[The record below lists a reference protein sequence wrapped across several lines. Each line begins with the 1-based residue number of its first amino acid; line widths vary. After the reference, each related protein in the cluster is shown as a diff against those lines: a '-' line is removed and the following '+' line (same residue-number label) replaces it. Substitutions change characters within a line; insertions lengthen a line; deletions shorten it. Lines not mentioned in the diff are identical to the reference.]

1 MIGTGSGGLSPW
13 GYAMLVNDSKE
24 ASQAYAHIR
33 HPGTRALF
41 SFWEKIRGE
50 KAAPN
55 RDDLDLRQIAAIAP
69 NLLMLERDH
78 LFQTFKWRLAGS
90 EISQLYR
97 QNLTSTDAL
106 AGWRSFE
113 RDTLKQLFTT
123 VIARLQPCLVR
134 YHLTTDTGQVIG
146 AELVGL
152 PIHARNGSRFHI
164 FGGIFPLRDIS
175 NLGYSAIT
183 FLELTAARS
192 IWTEPLPGDKLV
204 ASLNNPDIR
213 PPGLRLIKGGRP

>member
-1 MIGTGSGGLSPW
+1 
-13 GYAMLVNDSKE
+13 MLVNDSKE

-55 RDDLDLRQIAAIAP
+55 RDDLNFRQISPLVP

-78 LFQTFKWRLAGS
+78 LNQTFKWRLAGS

-97 QNLTSTDAL
+97 QKLTNTDAL
-106 AGWRSFE
+106 AGWRGFE
-113 RDTLKQLFTT
+113 RDSLKQLFTT
-123 VIARLQPCLVR
+123 VVTGLQPCLVR
-134 YHLTTDTGQVIG
+134 FHLTTDTGQVIG
-146 AELVGL
+146 AELIGL
-152 PIHARNGSRFHI
+152 PIHARNGLRFHI
-164 FGGIFPLRDIS
+164 LGGIFPLRDIS

-183 FLELTAARS
+183 FMELAAARS

-204 ASLNNPDIR
+204 TCLNNPDAR
-213 PPGLRLIKGGRP
+213 PGGFRLIRGGRP

>member
-1 MIGTGSGGLSPW
+1 MRLSPW

-24 ASQAYAHIR
+24 ASQAYARIQ

-50 KAAPN
+50 KAAPA
-55 RDDLDLRQIAAIAP
+55 RDDLDLRQISPLVP
-69 NLLMLERDH
+69 NLLVLERDH
-78 LFQTFKWRLAGS
+78 LNQTFKWRLAGS

-97 QNLTSTDAL
+97 QKLTNTDAL
-106 AGWRSFE
+106 AGWRGFE
-113 RDTLKQLFTT
+113 RNSLKQLFTT
-123 VIARLQPCLVR
+123 VVTGLQPCLVR
-134 YHLTTDTGQVIG
+134 FHLTTDTGQVIG
-146 AELVGL
+146 AELIGL
-152 PIHARNGSRFHI
+152 PIHARNGSRFHV

-183 FLELTAARS
+183 CLELAAARS

-204 ASLNNPDIR
+204 ASLDNPDAR
-213 PPGLRLIKGGRP
+213 PAGLRLIRGGRP

>member
-13 GYAMLVNDSKE
+13 GYAMLVNDSRE
-24 ASQAYAHIR
+24 ASQGCAHIR

-55 RDDLDLRQIAAIAP
+55 RDDLDLRQIADIAP
-69 NLLMLERDH
+69 NLLILERDH

-106 AGWRSFE
+106 AGWYGFE
-113 RDTLKQLFTT
+113 RNTLKQLFTT
-123 VIARLQPCLVR
+123 VITGLQPCLVR
-134 YHLTTDTGQVIG
+134 YSLTTDTSQVIN

-164 FGGIFPLRDIS
+164 FGGIFPLCDIS
-175 NLGYSAIT
+175 NLGYEAIT
-183 FLELTAARS
+183 FLELSAARS
-192 IWTEPLPGDKLV
+192 IWTEPLPGDQLV
-204 ASLNNPDIR
+204 SSLNNPDFR
-213 PPGLRLIKGGRP
+213 RPGLRLIRGGRP

>member
-1 MIGTGSGGLSPW
+1 MRLSPW
-13 GYAMLVNDSKE
+13 GYAMLTNDSKE
-24 ASQAYAHIR
+24 ASQAYAHIK

-50 KAAPN
+50 KAAPS
-55 RDDLDLRQIAAIAP
+55 RDDLDLRQIAAIVP

-90 EISQLYR
+90 EVSQLYR
-97 QNLTSTDAL
+97 QKLTSTDAL

-113 RDTLKQLFTT
+113 RETLKQLFTT
-123 VIARLQPCLVR
+123 VVTGLQPCLVR

-146 AELVGL
+146 AELVGF

-164 FGGIFPLRDIS
+164 FGGIFPLRDVS
-175 NLGYSAIT
+175 DLGYGTIT
-183 FLELTAARS
+183 FMELAAARS

-204 ASLNNPDIR
+204 ASLNNPDSR
-213 PPGLRLIKGGRP
+213 TGGLRLIRGGRP

>member
-1 MIGTGSGGLSPW
+1 MGLSPW

-33 HPGTRALF
+33 HPGTRTLF
-41 SFWEKIRGE
+41 SYWEKIRGE

-55 RDDLDLRQIAAIAP
+55 RDDLDLRQISAIVP

-78 LFQTFKWRLAGS
+78 LHQTFKWRLAGS

-97 QNLTSTDAL
+97 QKLTYTNAL
-106 AGWRSFE
+106 AGWRGFE
-113 RDTLKQLFTT
+113 RNTLKQLFNSVVTS
-123 VIARLQPCLVR
+123 LQPCLIR
-134 YHLTTDTGQVIG
+134 FHLTTDTGQIIG
-146 AELVGL
+146 AELLGL
-152 PIHARNGSRFHI
+152 PIHARNGSQFHV

-175 NLGYSAIT
+175 QLGYGAIT
-183 FLELTAARS
+183 FMELSAAHS

-204 ASLNNPDIR
+204 ASLNNPEIR
-213 PPGLRLIKGGRP
+213 PGSLRLIKGGRP

>member
-1 MIGTGSGGLSPW
+1 MRLGPW
-13 GYAMLVNDSKE
+13 GYAMLTNDSKE
-24 ASQAYAHIR
+24 ASQAYAHIK

-55 RDDLDLRQIAAIAP
+55 RDDLDLRQIVAIVP
-69 NLLMLERDH
+69 NLVMLERDH
-78 LFQTFKWRLAGS
+78 LHQTFKWRLAGS

-97 QNLTSTDAL
+97 QKLTDTNAL

-123 VIARLQPCLVR
+123 VVTSLQPCLVR
-134 YHLTTDTGQVIG
+134 YHLTTDTDQVIG
-146 AELVGL
+146 AELLGL
-152 PIHARNGSRFHI
+152 PMHARNGSRFHI
-164 FGGIFPLRDIS
+164 FGGIFPLRDVS
-175 NLGYSAIT
+175 NLRYSAVT
-183 FLELTAARS
+183 FMELTSARS

-204 ASLNNPDIR
+204 ASLNTLGAPSG
-213 PPGLRLIKGGRP
+213 GLRLIRGGRP

>member
-1 MIGTGSGGLSPW
+1 
-13 GYAMLVNDSKE
+13 MLTNDLKE
-24 ASQAYAHIR
+24 ASQVYAHIK

-55 RDDLDLRQIAAIAP
+55 RDDLDLRQIVTIVP
-69 NLLMLERDH
+69 NLVMLERDH
-78 LFQTFKWRLAGS
+78 LHQTFKWRLAGS

-97 QNLTSTDAL
+97 QKLTNTDAL

-123 VIARLQPCLVR
+123 VVTSLQPCLVR
-134 YHLTTDTGQVIG
+134 YHLTTDADQVLG
-146 AELVGL
+146 AELLGL
-152 PIHARNGSRFHI
+152 PMHARNGSRFHI
-164 FGGIFPLRDIS
+164 FGGIFPLRDVS

-183 FLELTAARS
+183 FMELTSARS

-204 ASLNNPDIR
+204 ASLNTLGTR
-213 PPGLRLIKGGRP
+213 PGGFRLIRGGRP

>member
-1 MIGTGSGGLSPW
+1 MRLIRW
-13 GYAMLVNDSKE
+13 GYLMLVNDSKE

-55 RDDLDLRQIAAIAP
+55 RDDLDLRQISSIVP
-69 NLLMLERDH
+69 NLLILERDH
-78 LFQTFKWRLAGS
+78 LYQGYKWRLAGS

-97 QNLTSTDAL
+97 QKLTSTNAL
-106 AGWRSFE
+106 AGWGNFE
-113 RDTLKQLFTT
+113 RNTLNQLFNT
-123 VIARLQPCLVR
+123 VVTSLQPCLIR
-134 YHLTTDTGQVIG
+134 FHLTTDTGQVIG
-146 AELVGL
+146 AELIGL
-152 PIHARNGSRFHI
+152 PILARNGMRFHI

-175 NLGYSAIT
+175 QMGYGSIT
-183 FLELTAARS
+183 TLELSAARS

-204 ASLNNPDIR
+204 ASLNNPTI
-213 PPGLRLIKGGRP
+213 PPAGLRLIKGGRP